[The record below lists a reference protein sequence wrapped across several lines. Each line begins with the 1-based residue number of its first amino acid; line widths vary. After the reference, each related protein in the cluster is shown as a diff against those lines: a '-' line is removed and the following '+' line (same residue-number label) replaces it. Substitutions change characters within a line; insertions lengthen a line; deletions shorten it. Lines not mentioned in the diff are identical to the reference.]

1 MHIDSSYDSIG
12 FMQYDFY
19 SSSPYDYL
27 FSEESQKSD
36 SDWIR
41 NLMDA
46 LRKSPKLFHLFEQVI
61 VSVEDILDWKKY
73 TKSKSHS
80 EKNNSLILE
89 GEIQYQYL
97 LSDFHIWKQKPHSAH
112 CGHLNVE
119 WLLNYLSQ
127 GKQQESHFEASSTKI
142 WLLPE
147 SFIKIFDEYS
157 PKEFSIDIIHPEEK
171 DLVAIVEKQI
181 QAWLPVPIIYIPLG
195 WMVKFP
201 HYATIVG
208 IWKNK
213 EGAKV
218 FRIEDSLREY
228 ISRDFLTEKELI
240 ECLNLNGAP
249 SSSHMEQVISKS
261 IQKFAKK
268 SFWWNKTLFKVTRH
282 WE

>member
-1 MHIDSSYDSIG
+1 MYSDAYPSLSQHYPLSGDFQWWDFEWLKILWNSI
-12 FMQYDFY
+12 
-19 SSSPYDYL
+19 
-27 FSEESQKSD
+27 
-36 SDWIR
+36 
-41 NLMDA
+41 
-46 LRKSPKLFHLFEQVI
+46 RKSPIVSQLLGKVI
-61 VSVEDILDWKKY
+61 VSVEDILEWKKY
-73 TKSKSHS
+73 GTV
-80 EKNNSLILE
+80 KNNSQGFISVE
-89 GEIQYQYL
+89 WNEKIQYDCFL
-97 LSDFHIWKQKPHSAH
+97 PDFHIWKQKPHSAH

-147 SFIKIFDEYS
+147 SFIKIFNEYS
-157 PKEFSIDIIHPEEK
+157 PKEFSIEILHPEEK
-171 DLVAIVEKQI
+171 DLVPIIEEQI

-195 WMVKFP
+195 WTVKFP

-228 ISRDFLTEKELI
+228 ISRDFLTETELI
-240 ECLNLNGAP
+240 ECLNLTGAP

-268 SFWWNKTLFKVTRH
+268 SFWWRKTLFRITRH